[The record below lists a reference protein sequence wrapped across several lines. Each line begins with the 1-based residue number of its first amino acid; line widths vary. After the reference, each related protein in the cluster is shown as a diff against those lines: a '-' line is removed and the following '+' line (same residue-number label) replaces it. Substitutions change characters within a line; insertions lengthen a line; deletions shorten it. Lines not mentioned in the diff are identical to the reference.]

1 MKADKPL
8 ADTENYLELI
18 AIKHVVFAQKC
29 PKKFNRTKQRSL
41 GKKRFSNMSEF
52 NKLWRQHQKPR
63 HKKY

>member
-29 PKKFNRTKQRSL
+29 PKKNSIEPNREAW
-41 GKKRFSNMSEF
+41 KKRFSNMSEF